1 MKNILFIFISVII
14 VACSS
19 DKEIKEI
26 EGLELGSD
34 AMEVMEKVKSK
45 YDALLDRENK
55 GVYVF
60 NIPKSDYHLQEIKVH
75 TKDDKFIGAQFIY
88 MYPDSIDGKR
98 KFEQYLDKYSSMY
111 GEPSYNKEN
120 GNDIAF
126 LWLTDG
132 KTAVGMLQE
141 NIALDNYYIYQ
152 SAFTLDSSMKAE
164 FDKTLL
170 EDDWNKT
177 VE

>member
-60 NIPKSDYHLQEIKVH
+60 NIPKSDYHLQEIN
-75 TKDDKFIGAQFIY
+75 
-88 MYPDSIDGKR
+88 
-98 KFEQYLDKYSSMY
+98 L
-111 GEPSYNKEN
+111 
-120 GNDIAF
+120 
-126 LWLTDG
+126 
-132 KTAVGMLQE
+132 
-141 NIALDNYYIYQ
+141 NI
-152 SAFTLDSSMKAE
+152 F
-164 FDKTLL
+164 
-170 EDDWNKT
+170 
-177 VE
+177 